1 MNRKLVEEAN
11 NKIFTNKNINNIIFI
26 YTPLKVGSTTIVS
39 SIRLSAAHQFL
50 VIHIHNE
57 TCLKVLTGIEN
68 VTINELILYNASIGK
83 NVYVIDVYRSPIE
96 RKISEFFE
104 LISFHF
110 NNSLEKINQYS
121 IERVI
126 NRFNKVFPHIANEE
140 HMNDNYNIIVP
151 EEFDFDKKFLFTK
164 QNNVNYIKLRLKD
177 SNEWGTTLSLLLNT
191 EIVIVNDYETNNKPI
206 GELYE
211 KFKKSYRIPPNLLEN
226 IKSNKYL
233 NYYYSLEERN
243 EYFDVWEN
251 KKGNNIVIPF
261 SENEYNLYMDISV
274 ENNSIHLI
282 QFNHYIDLGCLCKVC
297 VKKRKELVLKVKR
310 GEKINEKMEHG
321 ELVKEYCKEVNSK
334 VLEKIV
340 QYKKKNNLS
349 NGNVNKL
356 QIIK

>member
-1 MNRKLVEEAN
+1 MNRNIIEEAN
-11 NKIFTNKNINNIIFI
+11 NKIFTNKKISNIVFI
-26 YTPLKVGSTTIVS
+26 YTPLKVGSTTLVS

-57 TCLKVLTGIEN
+57 KCLKVLTGIEN
-68 VTINELILYNASIGK
+68 VTINDLILYNASIGK

-110 NNSLEKINQYS
+110 NNSLNQINHYS

-126 NRFNKVFPHIANEE
+126 NRFNQIFPHIANEE
-140 HMNDNYNIIVP
+140 HMNDSYNIIIP
-151 EEFDFDKKFLFTK
+151 EEFDFDKKFLFTR

-177 SNEWGTTLSLLLNT
+177 SNEWGTILSLLLNT

-310 GEKINEKMEHG
+310 GEKINLQFLQFIVEQADPK
-321 ELVKEYCKEVNSK
+321 K
-334 VLEKIV
+334 VRKIKV
-340 QYKKKNNLS
+340 IKNEA
-349 NGNVNKL
+349 
-356 QIIK
+356 